1 MYRYTF
7 VKKKKE
13 KMASNFDA
21 VEKDII
27 SFHGRC

>member
-1 MYRYTF
+1 MHRYTF
-7 VKKKKE
+7 VKKKK

>member
-1 MYRYTF
+1 MHRYTF
-7 VKKKKE
+7 VKKK